1 MFGHRITL
9 DDVTRCPECPE
20 NIPLL
25 LSLITA
31 MDSLRYEC
39 GHCGTEL
46 EISRSSNSASRSE
59 DSASDT

>member
-1 MFGHRITL
+1 MFGRGPTYG
-9 DDVTRCPECPE
+9 DVSRCPECPE

-25 LSLITA
+25 MSLITA

-46 EISRSSNSASRSE
+46 EISRSSSSASRSE
-59 DSASDT
+59 DSASGA